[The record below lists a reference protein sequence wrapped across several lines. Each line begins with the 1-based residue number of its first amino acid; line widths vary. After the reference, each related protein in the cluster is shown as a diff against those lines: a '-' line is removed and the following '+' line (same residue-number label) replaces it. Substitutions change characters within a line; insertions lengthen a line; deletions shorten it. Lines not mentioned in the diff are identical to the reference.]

1 MTNLTRFTF
10 GMCIN
15 NLKLYCDN
23 FKMSDDAFEA
33 WYQKLSDFTDLQ
45 LKIATNKLCSAG
57 DKRVTFQLLYTEAK
71 HAPRTERLHPIVL
84 PDQVQASAWP
94 SPEKTKMQAHFM
106 GQLQELLKIKNKAE
120 RDDFAEV
127 LKNAW
132 LTEFRKLPNY
142 VPVEEVKDMIEAKDV
157 KALTELGLINPL
169 WKEDQKPVKLF
180 GEMPDGTY
188 QEPRRERTSFD
199 GVDMSKF

>member
-57 DKRVTFQLLYTEAK
+57 DKRVTFQLLYQEAK
-71 HAPRTERLHPIVL
+71 HAPRTERFHPIVL
-84 PDQVQASAWP
+84 PDQVQATAWP
-94 SPEKTKMQAHFM
+94 SPEKRKREAYYLRE
-106 GQLQELLKIKNKAE
+106 LQELLKIKDKRE
-120 RDDFAEV
+120 RDDLKEV
-127 LKNAW
+127 LISSWRRDMKNY
-132 LTEFRKLPNY
+132 PNY
-142 VPVEEVKDMIEAKDV
+142 VSKQEVERMIEAKDV
-157 KALTELGLINPL
+157 KSLTELGLINPL